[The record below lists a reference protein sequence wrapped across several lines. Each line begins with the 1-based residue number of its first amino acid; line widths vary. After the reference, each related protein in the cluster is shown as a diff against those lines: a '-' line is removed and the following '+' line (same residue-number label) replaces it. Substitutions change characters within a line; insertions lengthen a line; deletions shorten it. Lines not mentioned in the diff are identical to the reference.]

1 MELLVILFLSK
12 LYAHINIF
20 KGLNTYIY
28 IYIYIYI
35 YTYPNFIFCSVS
47 DIISAIP
54 FVSRHV
60 YFNRNFVEVIT

>member
-1 MELLVILFLSK
+1 MCV
-12 LYAHINIF
+12 
-20 KGLNTYIY
+20 GVCVCIY
-28 IYIYIYI
+28 IYTIYI